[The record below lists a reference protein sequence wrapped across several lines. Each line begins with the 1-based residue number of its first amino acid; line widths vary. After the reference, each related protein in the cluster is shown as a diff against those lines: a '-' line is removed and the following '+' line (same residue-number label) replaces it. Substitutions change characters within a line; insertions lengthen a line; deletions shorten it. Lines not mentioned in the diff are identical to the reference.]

1 MEARQKAI
9 EQGKGFDGSGVMTA
23 CQQACPSNAIVFGN
37 MLDKNSEVSK
47 LRNHKLAYYVLEETN
62 VKPNVTY
69 IAKLRNINSESV

>member
-1 MEARQKAI
+1 
-9 EQGKGFDGSGVMTA
+9 
-23 CQQACPSNAIVFGN
+23 

-69 IAKLRNINSESV
+69 LAKLRNINSESV